1 MINYNNF
8 ALRLSQLRE
17 EKDVSARDMSI
28 KLGQNPAYINN
39 IETNKALPSMSMFF
53 NICDYLEITPSDF
66 FNDDIENP
74 STFNKLCKQL
84 ATLSSNQLN
93 LLTSF
98 ISSFSNQTQKNAI

>member
-17 EKDVSARDMSI
+17 EKEVSARDMSI

-39 IETNKALPSMSMFF
+39 IETSKALPSMSMFF

-84 ATLSSNQLN
+84 TTLSSNQLV
-93 LLTSF
+93 LLTNL
-98 ISSFSNQTQKNAI
+98 ISSFINQSPQNAM

>member
-1 MINYNNF
+1 MINYENF
-8 ALRLSQLRE
+8 ALRLSKLRE

-53 NICDYLEITPSDF
+53 NICNFLEITPADF

-74 STFNKLCKQL
+74 SALNKLIKQL
-84 ATLSSNQLN
+84 SLLTSNQLN
-93 LLTSF
+93 ILTNLINSF
-98 ISSFSNQTQKNAI
+98 KVK

>member
-1 MINYNNF
+1 MINYENF
-8 ALRLSQLRE
+8 ALRLSKLRE

-53 NICDYLEITPSDF
+53 NICNYLEITPADF

-74 STFNKLCKQL
+74 SALNKLLKQL
-84 ATLSSNQLN
+84 SSLSSNQLN

-98 ISSFSNQTQKNAI
+98 IDSFQINS